1 MSDCGG
7 PLSFSPGAAR
17 VTCPYC
23 DTEFETA
30 KIEEIFAR
38 QEKMAAEARRQRR
51 PNGIRKAQAVNG
63 AKRKQLHEG
72 FYLLFLRRGN
82 RQ

>member
-1 MSDCGG
+1 MANTSVGYTCPNCGG
-7 PLSFSPGAAR
+7 PLSFSPGAAK

-30 KIEEIFAR
+30 KIEEILQSR
-38 QEKMAAEARRQRR
+38 KNWRRKPRRQRR

-63 AKRKQLHEG
+63 AKRKQLP
-72 FYLLFLRRGN
+72 
-82 RQ
+82 

>member
-1 MSDCGG
+1 MANTSVGYTCSNCGG
-7 PLSFSPGAAR
+7 PLSFSPGAAK

-38 QEKMAAEARRQRR
+38 QEKMAAEA
-51 PNGIRKAQAVNG
+51 
-63 AKRKQLHEG
+63 
-72 FYLLFLRRGN
+72 
-82 RQ
+82 

>member
-1 MSDCGG
+1 MANTSVGYTCPNCGG

-30 KIEEIFAR
+30 KIEEILQSR
-38 QEKMAAEARRQRR
+38 KNGGGSPGGKGGQMAYGRRRR
-51 PNGIRKAQAVNG
+51 
-63 AKRKQLHEG
+63 
-72 FYLLFLRRGN
+72 
-82 RQ
+82 

>member
-1 MSDCGG
+1 MANTSVGYTCPNCGG
-7 PLSFSPGAAR
+7 PLSFSPGAAK

-38 QEKMAAEARRQRR
+38 QENWRRKPRRQRR

-63 AKRKQLHEG
+63 AKRKQLP
-72 FYLLFLRRGN
+72 
-82 RQ
+82 